1 MSYTKNESTF
11 TEVVLETFRLNGA
24 LLEAGNELI
33 RDLGLTSARWQ
44 VLGSPVDGPLTVA
57 GIARKMGLSRQ
68 NVQRIA
74 NRLIQDGFLDTSP
87 NPAHRRAKLHFLTD
101 YGLESMREVNK
112 RQEEWA
118 TELTKGLDIDR
129 LNQTAETLADCR
141 MRVVNSLEGIRQKY
155 DKK

>member
-1 MSYTKNESTF
+1 MSHTKDGSTF

-24 LLEAGNELI
+24 LLEAGNELL

-44 VLGSPVDGPLTVA
+44 VLGSLVEGPLTVA
-57 GIARKMGLSRQ
+57 GIARQMGLSRQ

-74 NRLIQDGFLDTSP
+74 NRLIQDGFIGTSP

-112 RQEEWA
+112 RQEDWVNEIS
-118 TELTKGLDIDR
+118 KDLDFAR
-129 LNQTAETLADCR
+129 LNQTVEALIDCR
-141 MRVVNSLEGIRQKY
+141 KRVDNSLEGIRQKY
-155 DKK
+155 EK